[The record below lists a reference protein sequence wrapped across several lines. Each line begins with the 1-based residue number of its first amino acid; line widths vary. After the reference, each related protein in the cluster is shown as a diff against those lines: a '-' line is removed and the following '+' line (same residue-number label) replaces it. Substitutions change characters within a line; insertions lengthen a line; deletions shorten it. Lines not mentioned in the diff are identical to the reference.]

1 MERQTYK
8 VAECAF
14 TVIVPEDKDLDILL
28 PNFGPFICRTREK
41 LVFSLDATMAR
52 PLSSPDEMILDST
65 ENEAGNIS
73 VSTCVDGYI
82 VRISYDSDLYEHS
95 FLFENDF
102 PKGKAYIDWN
112 DPNAGDVLSTMLRI
126 FFSQMVLFQEGISL
140 HASAVICGG
149 KAFLFMG
156 PSGAGKS
163 THSKM
168 WLKAFEGCELLNDDN
183 PTVRLIDEVPV
194 AFGTPWSGKT
204 PCYRNLSAPVG
215 GVARI
220 RQADHNHFISRKE
233 VKAFITIL
241 PGCSAI
247 HKDELIHAALC
258 DDLVRITEKIP
269 VGILECLPE
278 EEAARLCRSSLESSG
293 C

>member
-14 TVIVPEDKDLDILL
+14 TVMVPEGKDLDVLL
-28 PNFGPFICRTREK
+28 PNFRPFVSKTKERPI
-41 LVFSLDATMAR
+41 FSLDATLTQ
-52 PLSSPDEMILDST
+52 PVSSPDEKILDST

-95 FLFENDF
+95 FHFENDL
-102 PKGKAYIDWN
+102 PKAEAYVDWN
-112 DPNAGDVLSTMLRI
+112 DPNVGDVLSTMLRI

-140 HASAVICGG
+140 HASAVICDG
-149 KAFLFMG
+149 KAFLFTG
-156 PSGAGKS
+156 PSGTGKS

-183 PTVRLIDEVPV
+183 PTVRIIDEVPV

-215 GVARI
+215 GVVKI
-220 RQADHNHFISRKE
+220 RQADHNHFIPRKE

-247 HKDELIHAALC
+247 HTDELLHAALC
-258 DDLVRITEKIP
+258 DDLVRIAEKVP
-269 VGILECLPE
+269 VGVLECLPD
-278 EEAARLCRSSLESSG
+278 EEAARLCRSSLDLII
-293 C
+293 